1 MVHRPV
7 AGPVR
12 STTVAD
18 GEDRDYRSVPRLLER
33 VSARPFLL
41 AVAGLVV
48 VLLDVRIG
56 FFDLLPDACGYAA
69 LGYALTRPALAGWGQ
84 DSFAARVA
92 ALVGLGASIPELVS
106 IGWNYQSGRL
116 LASGGSWSIN
126 AFGQVLDLTETLA
139 AAATVFFVCRVVSRL
154 ATAHG
159 LGELARYADQY
170 GPWTPIPLLLST
182 LLGVVVLVGGQPAPN
197 VVAALV
203 QLGVYAAF
211 AAPVVFLAW
220 ADPRTD
226 QRAR

>member
-1 MVHRPV
+1 MV
-7 AGPVR
+7 
-12 STTVAD
+12 D
-18 GEDRDYRSVPRLLER
+18 GEDRDYRSVPRLLDR

-69 LGYALTRPALAGWGQ
+69 VAYALTRPALTRPAPAGRGQHRGQ
-84 DSFAARVA
+84 DVVAARVA
-92 ALVGLGASIPELVS
+92 ALVGMGASVPELVS

-116 LASGGSWSIN
+116 LLSGGSWSIN
-126 AFGQVLDLTETLA
+126 AFGQVLDLVETLA
-139 AAATVFFVCRVVSRL
+139 AAAVVFLLCRVLARL
-154 ATAHG
+154 AAARG
-159 LGELARYADQY
+159 LPELARYADQY
-170 GPWTPIPLLLST
+170 GPWTPIPLLLSA

-211 AAPVVFLAW
+211 AAPIVFLAW
-220 ADPRTD
+220 ADHRTG
-226 QRAR
+226 RPG